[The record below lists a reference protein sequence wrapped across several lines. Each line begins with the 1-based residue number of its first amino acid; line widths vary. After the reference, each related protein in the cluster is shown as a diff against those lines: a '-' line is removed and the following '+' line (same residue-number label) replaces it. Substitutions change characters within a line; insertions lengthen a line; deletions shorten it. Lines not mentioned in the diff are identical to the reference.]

1 MLISIIINIIATVVI
16 LGFDL
21 YRQSFKQLK
30 YSSVLIALTIN
41 GLINLFIVGEYDYIS
56 FFTILL
62 FLAWTSLQLY
72 INRVVEMFVIKEQK
86 FIAVV
91 LTIILST
98 STILTYS
105 TSHDSYYMS
114 IPYLAPAIALIG
126 AIFLFYSTF
135 QPEEKMRFKLINKL
149 KRPILIGNLM
159 LIMSFILMTLLTP
172 YWYAFLI
179 IYIAF
184 IAFIFWQNIFSKQ
197 ND

>member
-16 LGFDL
+16 LGIDL
-21 YRQSFKQLK
+21 YRQNFNQLK

-62 FLAWTSLQLY
+62 FLAWTLLQLY
-72 INRVVEMFVIKEQK
+72 INRVVDVFVIKEQK

-135 QPEEKMRFKLINKL
+135 QPEEQMHFKLINKI

-179 IYIAF
+179 IYIVF

>member
-16 LGFDL
+16 LGIDL
-21 YRQSFKQLK
+21 YRQNFKQLK

-62 FLAWTSLQLY
+62 FLAWTLLQLY
-72 INRVVEMFVIKEQK
+72 INRVVDVFVIKEQK

-135 QPEEKMRFKLINKL
+135 QSEEQMHFKLINKI

-179 IYIAF
+179 IYIVF

>member
-16 LGFDL
+16 LGIDL
-21 YRQSFKQLK
+21 YRQNFKQLK

-62 FLAWTSLQLY
+62 FLAWTLLQLY
-72 INRVVEMFVIKEQK
+72 INRVVDVFVIKEQK

-135 QPEEKMRFKLINKL
+135 QTEEQMHFKLINKI

-179 IYIAF
+179 IYIVF

>member
-16 LGFDL
+16 LGIDL
-21 YRQSFKQLK
+21 YRQNFKQLK

-62 FLAWTSLQLY
+62 FLAWTLLQLY
-72 INRVVEMFVIKEQK
+72 INRVVDVFVIKEQK

-135 QPEEKMRFKLINKL
+135 QPEEQMHFKLINKI

-179 IYIAF
+179 IYIVF

>member
-16 LGFDL
+16 LGIDL
-21 YRQSFKQLK
+21 YRQNFKQLK

-41 GLINLFIVGEYDYIS
+41 GLINLLIVGEYDYIS

-62 FLAWTSLQLY
+62 FLAWTLLQLY
-72 INRVVEMFVIKEQK
+72 INRVVDVFVIKEQK

-135 QPEEKMRFKLINKL
+135 QSEEQMHFKLINKI

-179 IYIAF
+179 IYIVF

>member
-1 MLISIIINIIATVVI
+1 
-16 LGFDL
+16 
-21 YRQSFKQLK
+21 
-30 YSSVLIALTIN
+30 
-41 GLINLFIVGEYDYIS
+41 
-56 FFTILL
+56 
-62 FLAWTSLQLY
+62 
-72 INRVVEMFVIKEQK
+72 
-86 FIAVV
+86 
-91 LTIILST
+91 
-98 STILTYS
+98 
-105 TSHDSYYMS
+105 MS

-135 QPEEKMRFKLINKL
+135 QPEEQMHFKLINKI

-179 IYIAF
+179 IYIVF

>member
-16 LGFDL
+16 LGIDL
-21 YRQSFKQLK
+21 YRQNFKQLK

-62 FLAWTSLQLY
+62 FLAWTLLQLY
-72 INRVVEMFVIKEQK
+72 INRVVDVFVIKEQK

-135 QPEEKMRFKLINKL
+135 QPEEQMHFKLINKI

-159 LIMSFILMTLLTP
+159 LVMSFILMTLLTP

-179 IYIAF
+179 IYIVF

>member
-16 LGFDL
+16 LGIDL
-21 YRQSFKQLK
+21 YRQNFKQLK

-62 FLAWTSLQLY
+62 FLAWTLLQLY
-72 INRVVEMFVIKEQK
+72 INRVVDVFVIKEQK

-135 QPEEKMRFKLINKL
+135 QSEEQMHFKLINKI

-159 LIMSFILMTLLTP
+159 LIMSFILMTLLTS

-179 IYIAF
+179 IYIVF

>member
-16 LGFDL
+16 LGIDL
-21 YRQSFKQLK
+21 YRQNFKQLK

-62 FLAWTSLQLY
+62 FLACTLLQLY
-72 INRVVEMFVIKEQK
+72 INRVVDVFVIKEQK

-135 QPEEKMRFKLINKL
+135 QPEEQMHFKLINKI
-149 KRPILIGNLM
+149 KRPILIGNRM

-179 IYIAF
+179 IYIVF

>member
-16 LGFDL
+16 LGIDL
-21 YRQSFKQLK
+21 YRQNFKQLK

-62 FLAWTSLQLY
+62 FLAWTLLQLY
-72 INRVVEMFVIKEQK
+72 INRVVDVFVIKEQK

-135 QPEEKMRFKLINKL
+135 QPEEQMHFKLINKI

-179 IYIAF
+179 IYIVF
-184 IAFIFWQNIFSKQ
+184 IAFIYWQNIFSKQ